1 MLYDYL
7 RRWWRLLVLA
17 VVIGGTAALSYQV
30 ANVNPLDYRAD
41 VTVAIMDPAPPLQ
54 KPPVLVVN
62 LIATELTSEEAAI
75 ATGRAM
81 VAAMANYTNAPVV
94 TEDFFVSHRPNLHG
108 WWKDII
114 LGSIF
119 GTLLAIGWIYVW
131 EDTKSYLRHTQQ
143 TP

>member
-17 VVIGGTAALSYQV
+17 VVIGGTAPLSYHV
-30 ANVNPLDYRAD
+30 VNVNPLDYTTE

-54 KPPVLVVN
+54 KPPVVVVN
-62 LIATELTSEEAAI
+62 LIATELTSEEAAV

-119 GTLLAIGWIYVW
+119 GTLLAIGATYVW
-131 EDTKSYLRHTQQ
+131 EDTKSYLRQTQQ